1 MKKKILTF
9 LLLAVTI
16 LSFTGCGKNN
26 VDLSNYLIEERN
38 TLYTAQDDLYTV
50 TLSNGLREE
59 NYSLDGVVGNMV
71 DFAVLTLVKN
81 NSDPLANDT
90 YSYTVTVN
98 ENTYTGEL
106 VKSETDNSYSADL
119 GINIPTDSTINV
131 KITFTGYVFDKELE
145 NTYSSFAVDK
155 NKAIEIA
162 NKELKTELENLTADK
177 NNKIEVV
184 MKLLKDHSNSEL
196 KTYYWYI
203 GIISTSG
210 ETLGILIDANSGDVI
225 AKKV

>member
-162 NKELKTELENLTADK
+162 NKELKTELENLTTDK

>member
-162 NKELKTELENLTADK
+162 NKELKTELENLTSNK